1 MSTTHDVPFRALV
14 IEDESLARLH
24 LRELIEATP
33 QLTLIAEAG
42 NGRDGLDLLN
52 TLKPDVLF
60 LDIHIP
66 ELDGLSLLE
75 HATHHAQVV
84 FTTAYDMHAVQAFEL
99 GAADYLLKP
108 FGAER
113 FSRSVTRLIDRL
125 RTDAADVTTSL
136 ATAAPATAAPAPA
149 TSVSRRLR
157 EIMGSP
163 ATPTG
168 PLQHLYVRER
178 GVVRPIPLRDV
189 ERLEADDDYVT
200 VFTRT
205 ERHLMTIALGELL
218 ERLDGA
224 RFVRVHRSHVVNL
237 DWVSALQPH
246 DAGRWVVVM
255 RDGTRIVASRT
266 GSRALR
272 EARERLPTPKS

>member
-1 MSTTHDVPFRALV
+1 MSAAPDVLIRTLV
-14 IEDESLARLH
+14 VEDEPLARLH
-24 LRELIEATP
+24 LRELIAATTH
-33 QLTLIAEAG
+33 LTLVGEAG
-42 NGRDGLDLLN
+42 DGREGLALLE

-75 HATHHAQVV
+75 QATHQAQVV
-84 FTTAYDMHAVQAFEL
+84 FTTAYDVHAVQAFEL

-108 FGAER
+108 FGADRFARSIARLVER
-113 FSRSVTRLIDRL
+113 LHADSGEVARPTALSV
-125 RTDAADVTTSL
+125 S
-136 ATAAPATAAPAPA
+136 AAPPI
-149 TSVSRRLR
+149 SRRLR
-157 EIMGSP
+157 EVIGNP
-163 ATPTG
+163 ASPTG
-168 PLQHLYVRER
+168 PLQHVYVRER
-178 GVVRPIPLRDV
+178 GLVRPIPLREV

-200 VFTRT
+200 VFTRSA
-205 ERHLMTIALGELL
+205 RHLMTIALGELL

-237 DWVSALQPH
+237 DWVASLQPH

-255 RDGTRIVASRT
+255 RDGTRIVASRS

-272 EARERLPTPKS
+272 EARERRPLPR